1 MFRFIGNFLR
11 TTFGIV
17 GMVMLFLLSCLVGY
31 GIYWFLEFFFMGA
44 VEHEWI
50 TNKYIVPVLTW
61 IFEGDYSDII
71 EIIMVV
77 GFGVLY
83 ILGQGNQRNDYA

>member
-1 MFRFIGNFLR
+1 
-11 TTFGIV
+11 
-17 GMVMLFLLSCLVGY
+17 
-31 GIYWFLEFFFMGA
+31 MGA

>member
-11 TTFGIV
+11 TTFGFV
-17 GMVMLFLLSCLVGY
+17 GMVLLFLVMCLIGY
-31 GIYWFLEFFFMGA
+31 GIYWFLEFFFMGF
-44 VEHEWI
+44 VEQEWI
-50 TNKYIVPVLTW
+50 TNKYVVPIITW

-83 ILGQGNQRNDYA
+83 VLGQGNQRSDYT